1 MLPAD
6 KTKADET
13 CQESKDGSKIRI
25 ISETAK
31 DFEGK
36 IIFWEKKAKKCLE
49 VLINCYNPLH
59 DIHNFLLNISLN
71 NDGL

>member
-36 IIFWEKKAKKCLE
+36 IIFWEKKRRNVWRILSSAHVDVDDAADDADAE
-49 VLINCYNPLH
+49 
-59 DIHNFLLNISLN
+59 D
-71 NDGL
+71 

>member
-1 MLPAD
+1 MLTAD

-13 CQESKDGSKIRI
+13 CQKSKDGSKIRI

-49 VLINCYNPLH
+49 DTFVSPC
-59 DIHNFLLNISLN
+59 
-71 NDGL
+71 